1 MGCGNRRRKFR
12 GEHRPGQKGIVSGDG
27 IFMAGVAMVHI
38 DANHFAEEQLH
49 VLGIA
54 VGVAMR
60 TGIAHGKIKKAIRTE
75 LNAAAAVIAGEAG
88 DGDEAAGRFAGI
100 MEKIGEPSFFDDDGG
115 DGVALEELVFE
126 VVFSVVAELWMEG
139 KTEEA
144 IGTGFA
150 VSLRNLIEEERFFFA
165 AGGFLDEPDVTDLVS
180 DEPCVGLA
188 RDLGRAG
195 EAGFDI
201 IDSWSGEFLIE
212 KWSDFDGS
220 GELRN
225 FGRSGG
231 VTDGGGFRLAKRN

>member
-1 MGCGNRRRKFR
+1 
-12 GEHRPGQKGIVSGDG
+12 
-27 IFMAGVAMVHI
+27 MAGVAMVYT

-60 TGIAHGKIKKAIRTE
+60 TGIAHSKIKKAIGTE
-75 LNAAAAVIAGEAG
+75 LNATAAVIAGETG
-88 DGDEAAGRFAGI
+88 DDDEAAGRFAGI
-100 MEKIGEPSFFDDDGG
+100 MEKIGSHLFFDDDGG
-115 DGVALEELVFE
+115 NGVALEELVFE
-126 VVFSVVAELWMEG
+126 VIFSVVAKLWMKG

-144 IGTGFA
+144 VGTGFA
-150 VSLRNLIEEERFFFA
+150 VSLRNLIEEERFLFA
-165 AGGFLDEPDVTDLVS
+165 AGGFFDEPDVTDLVS

-201 IDSWSGEFLIE
+201 IDTRSGEFLIE

-220 GELRN
+220 RELRN
-225 FGRSGG
+225 F
-231 VTDGGGFRLAKRN
+231 